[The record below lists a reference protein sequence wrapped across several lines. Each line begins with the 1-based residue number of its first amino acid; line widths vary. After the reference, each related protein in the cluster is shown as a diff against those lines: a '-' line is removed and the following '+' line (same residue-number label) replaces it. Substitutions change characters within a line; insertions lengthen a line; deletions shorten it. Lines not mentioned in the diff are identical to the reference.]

1 MPPVTGHPPLPKA
14 IISWSGGKDSA
25 MALWK
30 VQQEK
35 EFEVVGLLTTISLPY
50 NRISMHGIRRELLDV
65 QAHATGLPVYT
76 VQVSEK
82 TNAAYEDA
90 MLIAFGKLKNR
101 GITHI
106 IFGDIFLE
114 DLRNYREQLLARGG
128 LKCVF
133 PLWKKDTKELAES
146 FVTSHFKTI
155 TCCVNDA
162 QLTEQ
167 DCGKEFDSDFIRQLP
182 SAVDPCGENG
192 EFHTFCY
199 AGPIYKNE
207 IKFSIGEIVYR
218 PLEMKTSDGAN
229 ATKGFWYCDLLV
241 AK

>member
-1 MPPVTGHPPLPKA
+1 MKNLPQA

-30 VQQEK
+30 MQQEN

-50 NRISMHGIRRELLDV
+50 NRISMHGVRRELLEA

-90 MLIAFGKLKNR
+90 MLIAFAKLKSK

-114 DLRNYREQLLARGG
+114 DLRSYREQLLARAG
-128 LKCVF
+128 LKCIF
-133 PLWKKDTKELAES
+133 PLWKKNTTELARE
-146 FVTSHFKTI
+146 FIDNHFKTI
-155 TCCVNDA
+155 TCCVNDV
-162 QLTEQ
+162 QLHET
-167 DCGKEFDSDFIRQLP
+167 DCGKEYDEEFLKHLSP
-182 SAVDPCGENG
+182 AVDPCGENG

-199 AGPIYKNE
+199 AGPIFKKE
-207 IKFSIGEIVYR
+207 IKFSIGEIIYR
-218 PLEMKTSDGAN
+218 PLEMKTSDEKI
-229 ATKGFWYCDLLV
+229 ATKGFWYCDLLI
-241 AK
+241 AE

>member
-1 MPPVTGHPPLPKA
+1 MKA
-14 IISWSGGKDSA
+14 IASWSGGKDSA

-30 VQQEK
+30 VQQENA
-35 EFEVVGLLTTISLPY
+35 FEICGLLTTISLPY
-50 NRISMHGIRRELLDV
+50 NRISMHGVRRELLEA
-65 QAHATGLPVYT
+65 QAKATGLPVYT

-90 MLIAFGKLKNR
+90 MLIAFSKLRSK

-114 DLRNYREQLLARGG
+114 DLRVYREQLLARAG

-133 PLWKKDTKELAES
+133 PLWKKNTKTLAQE
-146 FVTSHFKTI
+146 FIDEGFKTI

-162 QLTEQ
+162 QLTQ
-167 DCGKEFDSDFIRQLP
+167 ADCGKEFDAEFLKRLSP
-182 SAVDPCGENG
+182 SVDPCGEHG

-199 AGPIYKNE
+199 AGPVFKQE
-207 IKFSIGEIVYR
+207 IKFTIGEIVYR
-218 PLEMKTSDGAN
+218 PLELKTSDEKI
-229 ATKGFWYCDLLV
+229 ATKGFWYCDLLGQ
-241 AK
+241 